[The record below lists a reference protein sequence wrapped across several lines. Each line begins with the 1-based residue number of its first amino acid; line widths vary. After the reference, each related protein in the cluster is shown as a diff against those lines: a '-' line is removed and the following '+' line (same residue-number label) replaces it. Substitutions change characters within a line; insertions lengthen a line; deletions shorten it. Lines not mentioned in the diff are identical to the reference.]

1 MKMRMRTKRRRN
13 RTGISLILGLILLAA
28 VFPVGVSAESYAMIV
43 GNVFSESGYALPGA
57 DATLVPDAAK
67 GGNKM
72 RTFSNSRGEFVF
84 RAPPGPLHYTLKVAA
99 KGFQSQEKAI
109 QIQDDERV
117 DVTFQLQAQSK

>member
-1 MKMRMRTKRRRN
+1 MRMRTKRRRKN
-13 RTGISLILGLILLAA
+13 RTGISLILGLFLLAA
-28 VFPVGVSAESYAMIV
+28 VFPVAVSAESYALVV

-67 GGNKM
+67 GGKKM

-84 RAPPGPLHYTLKVAA
+84 RAPPGPLHSTLKVAA

-109 QIQDDERV
+109 QIQDEERV

>member
-1 MKMRMRTKRRRN
+1 MRMRTKRRRKN
-13 RTGISLILGLILLAA
+13 RTGISLILGLFLLAA
-28 VFPVGVSAESYAMIV
+28 VFPVAVSAESYALVV

-57 DATLVPDAAK
+57 DATLVPDAPK
-67 GGNKM
+67 GGKKM

-109 QIQDDERV
+109 QIQDEERV